1 MIQDYWKRWR
11 LEYLTSLQAR
21 QRWVTPATPIKCGTI
36 VLLELPNSPP
46 LRWPLGI
53 IIETFPGKDGQVRV
67 VSVKTKSGTYKRP
80 VVKLPRYPIKTSK
93 FAHPVHGKAAIFD
106 RELGWKS
113 GKKVD
118 PNRLEATNIEFTKN
132 KTIIL
137 HKEL

>member
-21 QRWVTPATPIKCGTI
+21 QRWITPATPIKCGTI

-80 VVKLPRYPIKTSK
+80 VVKSLLNPN
-93 FAHPVHGKAAIFD
+93 AAIFLANLVVITPSADITRAYVSTFPSFHRRFSWID
-106 RELGWKS
+106 RFS
-113 GKKVD
+113 YFAIFSRSV
-118 PNRLEATNIEFTKN
+118 F
-132 KTIIL
+132 
-137 HKEL
+137 